1 MFPLVLAGLLA
12 TLALF
17 FILRPMFGNGL
28 EAAPETPG
36 DSRRDALVLEKEGV
50 YLAIRELEFDHSTR
64 IVSDEDYDLLMAR
77 YRAHALS
84 LLKAID
90 ALGGAAPAEDPSIE
104 AASVPC
110 PACGAT
116 NAPGHRFCT
125 LCGKEIPDSA
135 GEGAAPR
142 AGEVPG

>member
-1 MFPLVLAGLLA
+1 MFPLVLSGLLA
-12 TLALF
+12 ALAIV
-17 FILRPMFGNGL
+17 FIIRPMLGNGHASPR
-28 EAAPETPG
+28 EAPV
-36 DSRRDALVLEKEGV
+36 DSRRDALLQEKEGV
-50 YLAIRELEFDHSTR
+50 YLAIRELEFDHSTGV
-64 IVSDEDYDLLMAR
+64 VSDEDHALLMAR

-90 ALGGAAPAEDPSIE
+90 ALGGGASVEDPSVA

-125 LCGKEIPDSA
+125 LCGKEMPEA
-135 GEGAAPR
+135 GGEDPGADAR
-142 AGEVPG
+142 EVPG